1 MHTQLAVG
9 ENDPVI
15 MTKRSRKVDDVSTE
29 DDGNGD
35 RASGSPA
42 KIIELDLDNSAPA
55 TSTTMQC
62 SLPPH
67 RLLSFPSAEDFDTHY
82 AKEHTNRCA
91 SCGKNFPSP
100 RYLSL
105 HIDENHNPV
114 REALAAKGEKTYAC
128 FIEDCEKLC
137 STPQKRRLHLIDKH
151 MFPKVY
157 NFRIIDQGLDKT
169 SSLLHTGQRRRVS
182 TTDSNAH
189 RRRASLLPSNSAVSE
204 DTVEPSKANGYQS
217 KREGGRGRVDGNATS
232 VDELEQSFAALQF
245 VPPSVQARQRHKRST
260 G

>member
-1 MHTQLAVG
+1 
-9 ENDPVI
+9 
-15 MTKRSRKVDDVSTE
+15 MTKRSRE
-29 DDGNGD
+29 DDEVPAHNEGNGAC
-35 RASGSPA
+35 ASGSPA
-42 KIIELDLDNSAPA
+42 KIIELDQDNSAPA
-55 TSTTMQC
+55 PATSSAMQC

-67 RLLSFPSAEDFDTHY
+67 RLLSFSSAEDFDTHY
-82 AKEHTNRCA
+82 AKEHTNRCV

-105 HIDENHNPV
+105 HIDENHNPM

-128 FIEDCEKLC
+128 FIEGCEKLC

-169 SSLLHTGQRRRVS
+169 NSLLRGGQRRRVS
-182 TTDSNAH
+182 TTDSISH
-189 RRRASLLPSNSAVSE
+189 RRRASLLPSESAVSE
-204 DTVEPSKANGYQS
+204 DVAEPLKPDESADEAKGDGA
-217 KREGGRGRVDGNATS
+217 RVHKDATS

-245 VPPSVQARQRHKRST
+245 VPPSVQARQRLKKPT
-260 G
+260 I